1 MKLGFIGTGNIVS
14 DVIFGI
20 SKSKIKYKKII
31 ISPRNKKKALNLKKY
46 FKKVIIAKDN
56 QDVINK
62 ANWVFLGILP
72 KVGETILPKLQFR
85 DNQIIVSF
93 MSTTNYQ
100 KLRKL
105 IKTKSII
112 IRAIPMP
119 PIRLGKGPVAIFPP
133 NKKIK
138 DFFDKIGTT
147 IEIRNEKLSKNFW
160 AISGTMASFYELLN
174 VLSKWLIRKK
184 TNKLDAQKYVTLL
197 YSALAELALLKSS
210 KPLKN
215 LVNEQTPG
223 GLNWQGVNELRMS
236 GYYRLLEKSLK
247 KIYKR
252 LWSNSVMQDN
262 ILEIKNLSKYFG
274 GLAAVSNCSLK
285 VKQGT
290 ITGIIGPNGSG
301 KTTLFNLIAGNL
313 KSSAGSVLFNNE
325 NITDVPS
332 YELFSKGLL
341 RTFQIAHE
349 FTNLSVLENLM
360 MVPGNQSGEKLMNAL
375 IKPGLV
381 AKEESQIKEKA
392 MEVVDFL
399 NLSHL
404 KNELAGNLSGGQKKL
419 LELGRTM
426 MVDAKLVLLDEVGA
440 GVNRTLLKDLG
451 TAIEKLNKEKG
462 YTFCMI
468 EHDMDFIGR
477 LCDPVIVMAEGSVLF
492 EGSVEDAKKD
502 ERVIESYL
510 GRGSKLKD
518 N

>member
-1 MKLGFIGTGNIVS
+1 MNYGFIGTGNIVS
-14 DVIFGI
+14 DVITGMHG
-20 SKSKIKYKKII
+20 SKTKYKKII
-31 ISPRNKKKALNLKKY
+31 ISPRNKRKANQLKKR
-46 FKKVIIAKDN
+46 FKKIIIAKDN
-56 QDVINK
+56 QSVINESD
-62 ANWVFLGILP
+62 WVFLGVLP
-72 KVGETILPKLQFR
+72 KVGDKILSKLKFR
-85 DNQIIVSF
+85 NKQIIVSF
-93 MSTTNYQ
+93 MSTTNYA
-100 KLRKL
+100 KLKKL
-105 IKTKSII
+105 IQTKSII

-133 NKKIK
+133 NKKVK
-138 DFFDKIGTT
+138 SFFDKIGQT

-174 VLSKWLIRKK
+174 VLSNWLIRKK

-197 YSALAELALLKSS
+197 YSALAELALINSS
-210 KPLKN
+210 KPLRN
-215 LVNEQTPG
+215 LVDEQTPG
-223 GLNWQGVNELRMS
+223 GLNWQGVNELRKS

-325 NITDVPS
+325 NITDIPS

-360 MVPGNQSGEKLMNAL
+360 MKILLIFHLMNY
-375 IKPGLV
+375 
-381 AKEESQIKEKA
+381 
-392 MEVVDFL
+392 F
-399 NLSHL
+399 
-404 KNELAGNLSGGQKKL
+404 QK
-419 LELGRTM
+419 
-426 MVDAKLVLLDEVGA
+426 D
-440 GVNRTLLKDLG
+440 
-451 TAIEKLNKEKG
+451 
-462 YTFCMI
+462 Y
-468 EHDMDFIGR
+468 
-477 LCDPVIVMAEGSVLF
+477 
-492 EGSVEDAKKD
+492 
-502 ERVIESYL
+502 
-510 GRGSKLKD
+510 
-518 N
+518 